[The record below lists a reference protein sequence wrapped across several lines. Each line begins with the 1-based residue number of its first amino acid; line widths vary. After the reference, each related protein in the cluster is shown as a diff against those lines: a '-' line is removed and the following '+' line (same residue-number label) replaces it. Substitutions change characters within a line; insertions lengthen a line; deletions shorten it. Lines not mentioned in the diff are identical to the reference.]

1 MEIKGI
7 NRYLINLAKSR
18 RSLPSQRS
26 DLCVQTLSETCS
38 MSDLI
43 YHLFHAKGLIALLYH
58 WMIFA
63 IYKQSRMR
71 KAELNLNYAKLD

>member
-1 MEIKGI
+1 
-7 NRYLINLAKSR
+7 
-18 RSLPSQRS
+18 
-26 DLCVQTLSETCS
+26 